1 MQMIR
6 TLNTAAFIFAISFIT
21 PVMAEDIVNFGV
33 QPSTQ
38 PILIAH
44 GAGYLKPIEEKYKI
58 KIVLRSFSY
67 GAPENQALAAGEL
80 QIASAG
86 MGPAVLAAARLP
98 ATLVAIDILDQTA
111 ILVPKDS
118 KITSVA
124 QLKGAKIAFPGEG
137 SQQYPLLIKALA
149 DAKLDIRDVQLFKTD
164 GSQVATLLANKSVDA
179 GITWDPHVSR
189 ALADGVGR
197 VLASSAQIMPIKNGH
212 YVGDGTYVRDDFMKA
227 HPDIVQD
234 LVTVQV
240 KAIDLILKDPD
251 RAIDI
256 WTKENGFPKAVIEYA
271 VKQKISVF
279 DRDIVPTKSTI
290 DAYTAFLKK
299 AGILKETDNAKVETK
314 FAEKALKEVK

>member
-1 MQMIR
+1 MKNSRISYP
-6 TLNTAAFIFAISFIT
+6 LAIAVALGLIA
-21 PVMAEDIVNFGV
+21 PARADEVVNFGV

-38 PILIAH
+38 PILVAH
-44 GAGYLKPIEEKYKI
+44 GAGYLKPIEEKHKV

-67 GAPENQALAAGEL
+67 GAPENQALAAGEI

-111 ILVPKDS
+111 ILVPTDS
-118 KITSVA
+118 KIASVA

-137 SQQYPLLIKALA
+137 SQQYPLLIKALT
-149 DAKLDIRDVQLFKTD
+149 DVKLDVKDVQLFKTD

-197 VLASSAQIMPIKNGH
+197 VLASSAEIMPIKNGH
-212 YVGDGTYVRDDFMKA
+212 YVGDGTYVRDDFLKA

-234 LVTVQV
+234 LITVQV
-240 KAIDLILKDPD
+240 AAIDLIIKDPD

-256 WTKENGFPKAVIEYA
+256 WTSENGFPRSVIEYA
-271 VKQKISVF
+271 IKRKVSVF
-279 DRDIVPTKSTI
+279 DRNIIPDKSTI
-290 DAYTAFLKK
+290 DAYTTFLKK
-299 AGILKETDNAKVETK
+299 AGLLNDTDNPKVEIK
-314 FAEKALKEVK
+314 FAEQALKDFK

>member
-1 MQMIR
+1 MIR
-6 TLNTAAFIFAISFIT
+6 TSYVVAFAVVLGLS
-21 PVMAEDIVNFGV
+21 VRASAEEVVNFGV

-38 PILIAH
+38 PILIAN
-44 GAGYLKPIEEKYKI
+44 GAGYLKPIEDKYKI

-124 QLKGAKIAFPGEG
+124 GLKGAKIAFPGEG

-149 DAKLDIRDVQLFKTD
+149 DAHLDVKDVQLFKTD

-189 ALADGVGR
+189 ALADGIGR

-234 LVTVQV
+234 LVSVQV
-240 KAIDLILKDPD
+240 KAIDMVLNDPE

-256 WTKENGFPKAVIEYA
+256 WTKENGFPRSVIEYA

-279 DRDIVPTKSTI
+279 DRNIVPEKSTI

-299 AGILKETDNAKVETK
+299 AGLLNDTDNPKVEPK
-314 FAEKALKEVK
+314 FAEQAMKDVK